1 MYISYEIEVNYKLS
15 MTRINYFLT
24 RFAANTGG
32 LEKTWI
38 RIIFF
43 FQLGNQALP
52 MTRRRCSHRE
62 GKREGS
68 GVPNNSELLSKEFY
82 GNTY

>member
-15 MTRINYFLT
+15 MTRMNYFLT

-43 FQLGNQALP
+43 FQLGNQAYP
-52 MTRRRCSHRE
+52 
-62 GKREGS
+62 
-68 GVPNNSELLSKEFY
+68 
-82 GNTY
+82 